1 MKLIIAKN
9 NLDYIGLDNKLPW
22 SCKEDLKHFKEMTMN
37 QKLLVGRVTYEG
49 MPKLNGREMIVVGS
63 GYHTLDEALSLKPDW
78 VIGGA
83 KLMESVIHLCDE
95 VHVSHINNDT
105 VGDTKF
111 NVDLDSLEGVKIFNY
126 YFDEN

>member
-37 QKLLVGRVTYEG
+37 QKLLVGRVTYEN
-49 MPKLNGREMIVVGS
+49 MPKLKGREMIVVGS
-63 GYHTLDEALSLKPDW
+63 GYHTLDEALSLEPDW

-95 VHVSHINNDT
+95 AHVSHINNDT

-111 NVDLDSLEGVKIFNY
+111 NVDLDSLEKIKIFNY